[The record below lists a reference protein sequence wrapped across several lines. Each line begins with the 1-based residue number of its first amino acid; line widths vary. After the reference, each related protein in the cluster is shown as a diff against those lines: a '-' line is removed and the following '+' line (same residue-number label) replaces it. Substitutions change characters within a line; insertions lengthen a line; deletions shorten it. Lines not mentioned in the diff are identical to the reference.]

1 MVFVGN
7 AKLVKSAKGQKTL
20 GQTIKAAILC
30 LGITSATFAIG
41 TSLNEAQLAGS
52 SISPFNIAIA
62 HAQSGTVRAIRV
74 TGNRRVEPETVKSYL
89 KFGVGDQY
97 SAFAVDE
104 SLQSLFGTG
113 LFSDVSIDKSG
124 STVTVSVEENPV
136 INKVAFEGNKEVDN
150 ASISAEV
157 QSKTRAIY
165 TRARVQSDI
174 QRILDLYQV
183 RGIFTAKVEAKIIKL
198 PHNRVNLVYEIV
210 EGDATK
216 VKSINFIGNQ
226 AFSDSQ
232 LKDVI
237 TTGESGLLSFL
248 KSNDIYDP
256 DRLNVDRELVRR
268 YYLSNGYADARVLNA
283 VADIDAEG
291 KAFFITFTVDEGELY
306 RIGNVNVETTVAAI
320 NVDVL
325 GSSVLTKP
333 GAIYDATKIDKTIE
347 ALTLAV
353 SAQGYAFAQVR
364 PRIERDAIGRT
375 VGITYMIEE
384 GPRVYIDR
392 INVYGN
398 TRTKDYVI
406 RREFRLVEGDAYN
419 RLLVRNAKKR
429 LQRLGFFE
437 KVDISRETGSSPD
450 RVILNVSVVEK
461 NTGELSFGAGY
472 STSEGVIG
480 DISIT
485 ERNLLGNGQFLRL
498 SLGGSFERQQID
510 LSFTEPRFLD
520 MNLAAGFDIF
530 HKEIDRSDESNFKNR
545 KTGGGIRLGF
555 PIAEN
560 IRGAVRYTFTRDDIY
575 EVENDA
581 TDAIKQQEGV
591 SNISSVGYTL
601 TYDTRNHRSKPNRG
615 LYLSVSQDF
624 AGVGGDVNYL
634 RTVGEARAYY
644 PLWNKI
650 TLVGRVIG
658 GVIAGTGGDDVRL
671 NDHFFKGG
679 ETIRGFES
687 GGLGPRERNGD
698 RDALGGKVFYAAT
711 VEARF
716 PIPYLTE
723 NTGISGAVFADAGSV
738 YDVDLPN
745 NTTTTAFDED
755 SIRASVGISVL
766 WDSPVG
772 PIRADYSHVLQKED
786 FDEEEVFRFGASTK
800 F

>member
-7 AKLVKSAKGQKTL
+7 ASLVKSIKGIKPLKQAM
-20 GQTIKAAILC
+20 KAAVLC
-30 LGITSATFAIG
+30 LGITS
-41 TSLNEAQLAGS
+41 TSFIIQASLTEAQISGFS
-52 SISPFNIAIA
+52 SSAFSLSPAY
-62 HAQSGTVRAIRV
+62 AQSGTVRAIRV
-74 TGNRRVEPETVKSYL
+74 IGNRRVEPETVKSYL
-89 KFGVGDQY
+89 TFGVGDQY

-104 SLQSLFGTG
+104 SFQSLFGTG

-124 STVTVSVEENPV
+124 GTVTVTVEENPV
-136 INKVAFEGNKEVDN
+136 INKVAFEGNREVDD
-150 ASISAEV
+150 ASIATEV

-237 TTGESGLLSFL
+237 TTGESGLMSFF

-268 YYLSNGYADARVLNA
+268 YYLTNGYADARVLNA

-291 KAFFITFTVDEGELY
+291 QAFFITFTVDEGELY
-306 RIGNVNVETTVAAI
+306 RFGHVNVETTVAAI
-320 NVDVL
+320 DVDVL
-325 GSSVLTKP
+325 GASVLTKP

-364 PRIERDAIGRT
+364 PRVERDSIGRT
-375 VGITYMIEE
+375 IGITYMIEQ

-398 TRTKDYVI
+398 TRTKDHVI

-419 RLLVRNAKKR
+419 RLLVKNARRR
-429 LQRLGFFE
+429 LQGLGFFE
-437 KVDISRETGSSPD
+437 KVTISRETGSSPD

-461 NTGELSFGAGY
+461 NTGELGFGAGY

-498 SLGGSFERQQID
+498 SLAGSFERQQID

-520 MNLAAGFDIF
+520 MNLAAGFDVF
-530 HKEIDRSDESNFKNR
+530 HKEIDRTDESHFKNR
-545 KTGGGIRLGF
+545 KTGAGLRLGF
-555 PIAEN
+555 PVAEN
-560 IRGAVRYTFTRDDIY
+560 VRASVRYTFTRDDIY
-575 EVENDA
+575 EVETA
-581 TDAIKQQEGV
+581 AAEAIKQQEGV
-591 SNISSVGYTL
+591 SNISAIGYSI

-615 LYLSVSQDF
+615 LYLSLSQDF

-634 RTVGEARAYY
+634 RTIGEARAYY
-644 PLWNKI
+644 PLWNKV
-650 TLVGRVIG
+650 TLVGRLIG
-658 GVIAGTGGDDVRL
+658 GFITGTGGDDVRL

-679 ETIRGFES
+679 ETVRGFES
-687 GGLGPRERNGD
+687 GGLGPRD
-698 RDALGGKVFYAAT
+698 TKTRDALGGKVFYAAT
-711 VEARF
+711 AEIRF
-716 PIPYLTE
+716 PIPYITE
-723 NTGISGAVFADAGSV
+723 NTGISAAIFADAGSV
-738 YDVDLPN
+738 HDVDLPAG
-745 NTTTTAFDED
+745 TKTTAFDED
-755 SIRASVGISVL
+755 SIRASVGGSLL

-772 PIRADYSHVLQKED
+772 PIRGDLSYVIEKED
-786 FDEEEVFRFGASTK
+786 FDEEEVFRFGAATK

>member
-7 AKLVKSAKGQKTL
+7 AKLVKSAKGKKSL

-30 LGITSATFAIG
+30 LGITSATLAIG
-41 TSLNEAQLAGS
+41 TSFNETQLAGS
-52 SISPFNIAIA
+52 LISPFSIATA

-198 PHNRVNLVYEIV
+198 PHNRVNLVYEIL

-237 TTGESGLLSFL
+237 TTGESGLLSFF

-333 GAIYDATKIDKTIE
+333 GSIYDATKIDKTIE

-437 KVDISRETGSSPD
+437 KVNISRETGSSPD

-555 PIAEN
+555 PVAEN
-560 IRGAVRYTFTRDDIY
+560 LRGSVRYTFTRDDIY
-575 EVENDA
+575 EITNGA
-581 TDAIKQQEGV
+581 SDAIRQQEGI
-591 SNISSVGYTL
+591 SNISSIGYSL
-601 TYDTRNHRSKPNRG
+601 TYDTRNHRKNPNRG

-658 GVIAGTGGDDVRL
+658 GVIAGTGGDKVRL

-687 GGLGPRERNGD
+687 GGLGPRETAGD

-738 YDVDLPN
+738 YDVDLPD